1 MASSASLQRFL
12 PPSPHAAAS
21 SSRRR
26 PSQCRAVTVPSS
38 SSPAVSAERLEPRVE
53 QKDGGYWLLKEKFRT
68 GLNPQEKV
76 KLEKEPMGLF
86 MEDGIKELAKVPMEQ
101 IDANKISKD
110 DVDVRLKWLG
120 LFHRRK
126 HQCTFPVPFALRPRN
141 AFSIAWCL
149 ISGNNASSG
158 ISDEETPA

>member
-12 PPSPHAAAS
+12 PPSAHAAAS
-21 SSRRR
+21 SRRR
-26 PSQCRAVTVPSS
+26 PARARPVQCQAVTETSS
-38 SSPAVSAERLEPRVE
+38 SSPPAVSEERLERRVE
-53 QKDGGYWLLKEKFRT
+53 QREGGYWVLKEKFRT

-86 MEDGIKELAKVPMEQ
+86 MEDGIKELAKMPMEE
-101 IDANKISKD
+101 IDANKLSKE

-126 HQCTFPVPFALRPRN
+126 HQCTSPLNPC
-141 AFSIAWCL
+141 IASQL
-149 ISGNNASSG
+149 LTGGNASVPA
-158 ISDEETPA
+158 DE